1 GILDVII
8 DDYSPVVE
16 ALEREI
22 EEVERAI
29 FAGRQDL
36 TERIYLLKSEINEL
50 FRALHPLLQPLEA
63 MERGD
68 FHADAGLRRYFRD
81 VAAHVRQ
88 LQDEVVMQRDQL
100 AAVLEAN
107 FALIGVR
114 QSEIAAQ
121 QNQVVKQLTLVATV
135 FLPLAF
141 ITGFFGQNFGW
152 LTGHVNSLA
161 AF

>member
-1 GILDVII
+1 
-8 DDYSPVVE
+8 
-16 ALEREI
+16 
-22 EEVERAI
+22 
-29 FAGRQDL
+29 
-36 TERIYLLKSEINEL
+36 
-50 FRALHPLLQPLEA
+50 A

-68 FHADAGLRRYFRD
+68 FQSDAGLRRYFRD
-81 VAAHVRQ
+81 VADHVRL
-88 LQDEVVMQRDQL
+88 LQDDVVNQRDQL

-152 LTGHVNSLA
+152 LVRHLDSLA
-161 AF
+161 AFLVFGVGSLVVASAALYLWFLRGGYIALGRRPARSGREGA